1 MMARQRS
8 SLFCIAAGMRA
19 TLRDL
24 KPNELNDITLALA
37 LIRPGASESGMKK
50 IFLDFAEEEIRHKER
65 LLSVKAGERELT
77 PEQEVL
83 DLKISD
89 YLVEVDENPDI
100 SYQDALIVA
109 MKRER
114 AAYELYS
121 DMAEK
126 VPESNVRQ
134 LFVGLA
140 KEEAK
145 HKLFFESQYD
155 DRVLSDN

>member
-1 MMARQRS
+1 MNTVDEILDYAIGQEEEAAAFYASLAQR
-8 SLFCIAAGMRA
+8 AEKAGMKDV
-19 TLRDL
+19 L
-24 KPNELNDITLALA
+24 
-37 LIRPGASESGMKK
+37 M
-50 IFLDFAEEEIRHKER
+50 DFSHEEQRHKER
-65 LLSVKAGERELT
+65 LLAVKQGDHTLA
-77 PEQEVL
+77 PNEQVV

-89 YLVEVDENPDI
+89 YLVEVEAGDDI

-114 AAYELYS
+114 AAFRLYS

-126 VPESNVRQ
+126 VPESQ
-134 LFVGLA
+134 LKEVFVGLA

>member
-1 MMARQRS
+1 MNTIDEILDYAIDQEQQAADFYT
-8 SLFCIAAGMRA
+8 SLAGRAEKAGMKEV
-19 TLRDL
+19 LL
-24 KPNELNDITLALA
+24 E
-37 LIRPGASESGMKK
+37 
-50 IFLDFAEEEIRHKER
+50 FAEEEKRHKER
-65 LLSVKAGERELT
+65 LLAVKTGEHELT

-89 YLVEVDENPDI
+89 YLVEVDESDDI
-100 SYQDALIVA
+100 SYQDALIIA

-126 VPESNVRQ
+126 VPESHLREV
-134 LFVGLA
+134 LAGLA

-145 HKLFFESQYD
+145 HKLFFESEYD
-155 DRVLSDN
+155 DRVLVDN